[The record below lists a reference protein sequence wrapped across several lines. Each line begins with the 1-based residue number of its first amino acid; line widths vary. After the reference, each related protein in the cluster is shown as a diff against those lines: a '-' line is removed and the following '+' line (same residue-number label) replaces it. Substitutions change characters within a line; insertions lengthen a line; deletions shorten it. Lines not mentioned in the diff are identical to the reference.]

1 MDLQQARKQDPS
13 LQKLIAFK
21 FAHRPRPEF
30 SEWAGDS
37 VLRSLWYQY
46 DRIFLRYDIL
56 VPSLS
61 KDSPIPRH
69 AVVVPETLVP
79 EILESVHDSPF
90 SGHIRVIKT
99 LDKIRDHFYWPGMCE
114 SVELYIRES
123 PVCAQGSGLRSLAT
137 NVSRV
142 RIGSTVV

>member
-21 FAHRPRPEF
+21 SAHRPRPEF

-37 VLRSLWYQY
+37 VLRRLWYQY

-61 KDSPIPRH
+61 KDSPIPRQSSFQK
-69 AVVVPETLVP
+69 P
-79 EILESVHDSPF
+79 
-90 SGHIRVIKT
+90 
-99 LDKIRDHFYWPGMCE
+99 
-114 SVELYIRES
+114 
-123 PVCAQGSGLRSLAT
+123 
-137 NVSRV
+137 
-142 RIGSTVV
+142 